1 MTSWTSF
8 VGQVTR
14 LRRLFARV
22 FARAER
28 RRAHEADEPLVAEEA
43 LVAEEPRAGGPPA
56 HWVERVRRGAPGLL
70 EPSFRSLGE
79 PVPPTAEDFS
89 PRDAETEV
97 ERRPQVVEETAPARD
112 DARAEPA
119 VVRRPPAPRTRTQLS
134 RKTSP
139 LRKVVRRM
147 RTRSAVRT
155 AAVDGSPPPTS
166 DAVPVEAPSA
176 RSPEPR
182 PESTPVAKVPEP
194 PRPASDNR
202 PTPIRS
208 AQAPADETD
217 PPPPQRTTVVEFDA
231 PRIPSR
237 TVRAKRPVRDDAVT
251 ARAAAPD
258 AVRTAPVERTFDDA
272 PARRAREHVVAAPE
286 PRRTID
292 VLRAQEPAPQR
303 ALAPVQS
310 SFEAA
315 PPPRSRH
322 DPLPTRDVNVW
333 PELPP
338 PLDEAD
344 SDVDATVRAWERQR
358 RLDREQT
365 RL

>member
-28 RRAHEADEPLVAEEA
+28 RRAHEADERLVAEEA

-79 PVPPTAEDFS
+79 RVQPTAEDFS
-89 PRDAETEV
+89 PRDDETEV
-97 ERRPQVVEETAPARD
+97 ERRPQVVEETAPVRD
-112 DARAEPA
+112 DAPAEPE
-119 VVRRPPAPRTRTQLS
+119 VVRRPPPRPRTKPS
-134 RKTSP
+134 RKTSS
-139 LRKVVRRM
+139 LRKVMRRM
-147 RTRSAVRT
+147 RTPSAVRT
-155 AAVDGSPPPTS
+155 AAVDGSPPPVS
-166 DAVPVEAPSA
+166 DAVPVEVPTATNT
-176 RSPEPR
+176 ELR
-182 PESTPVAKVPEP
+182 PESSPVAKVPER
-194 PRPASDNR
+194 PRAASDNR
-202 PTPIRS
+202 PTPIRR
-208 AQAPADETD
+208 AHPPADETE
-217 PPPPQRTTVVEFDA
+217 PPAPERTTVVEFDA

-237 TVRAKRPVRDDAVT
+237 TIRAERTVHDDTVT
-251 ARAAAPD
+251 ARAAVPD
-258 AVRTAPVERTFDDA
+258 AVRTAPVERAFDDS
-272 PARRAREHVVAAPE
+272 PVRQTREHVVAAPA
-286 PRRTID
+286 PRRAID
-292 VLRAQEPAPQR
+292 VLSAPEPAPQR
-303 ALAPVQS
+303 ALAPVQP
-310 SFEAA
+310 SFETARS
-315 PPPRSRH
+315 PRSRH
-322 DPLPTRDVNVW
+322 DPLPTRDGNVW